1 MKSGK
6 QEQPATE
13 ELVEGDGAFE
23 RDAWAGREGGREDGK
38 EGGKEGGRDWK
49 PIAKA
54 SLPLP
59 PYPSL
64 PPSLS
69 PSLSPSLPVI
79 HSHKLVL
86 ATGNVT
92 SISTV
97 MATLPEAI
105 ATVR

>member
-1 MKSGK
+1 VKSGK

-38 EGGKEGGRDWK
+38 EGGKQGGRDWK
-49 PIAKA
+49 PIAKQA
-54 SLPLP
+54 FLLRPTP
-59 PYPSL
+59 PSL
-64 PPSLS
+64 P

-86 ATGNVT
+86 ATGKVT